1 MTHLLLFLIFAL
13 SAFSKFAAAFT
24 FDLPKSHVHHHQN
37 GEILLPRISNGIN
50 PNAGATRS
58 TIINRNRNRNRNRPT
73 LTSSMHPRVV
83 AIDGYTCGSS
93 IATPTTTICSS
104 TRLSMRHND
113 NDEGGSN
120 LSEKGGINSQDATQ
134 SKTSVTTNIA
144 KCICGAGSFALP
156 HVFLEEGVLGGILAI
171 TTCGVLATST
181 MKSLARSK
189 IIASQPIVDAKGQA
203 RSVSISSYVELAEV
217 ALNKNVA
224 NLVFVLTL
232 SASIGVC
239 STYLVFIGQTLESLS
254 NDAGSANIIRQ
265 CFPDVTVVKWE
276 AVTAIVLYPLSLLRN
291 YGIFAFTS
299 ALGVFAVVGGI
310 FVTLLSGV
318 YVDPGGG
325 LQVALESIEN
335 LPMWPESLA
344 KAFGGSFGTIAYL
357 FCINF
362 LTFPIIN
369 SMKDPEEYGDAVGN
383 AVAGVW
389 LVNVIFAVLCLGFYG
404 HETQDLVLGNLEN
417 SPYLSALK
425 LLLCVDLLFTFPIV
439 FSSGRQILENA
450 LLATDDDDEQVQ
462 RQRQQQSI
470 DDNEDSSPLTLL
482 SIQRAGIVA
491 VAISVCF
498 GLGQI
503 GAFGAVANLVG
514 GVAQGTLAF
523 IVPPAIAVSLSRR
536 EGAVALDSKSDLMG
550 GEIGQL
556 LVAIFG
562 AAVVSSVT
570 YFTLVELVAS

>member
-1 MTHLLLFLIFAL
+1 MMYLLVLLSFAL
-13 SAFSKFAAAFT
+13 SNFPKCSAFT
-24 FDLPKSHVHHHQN
+24 STLNLPKSYVNQHDDEEKVFRSRGIHTRKGDRRTPFSHHTSTNTITNTNSFTSVHLHTH
-37 GEILLPRISNGIN
+37 
-50 PNAGATRS
+50 T
-58 TIINRNRNRNRNRPT
+58 
-73 LTSSMHPRVV
+73 
-83 AIDGYTCGSS
+83 YGSP
-93 IATPTTTICSS
+93 AAKFRSS
-104 TRLSMRHND
+104 TRRPMKYYND
-113 NDEGGSN
+113 DENESDFC
-120 LSEKGGINSQDATQ
+120 EIGINCKDATQ

-189 IIASQPIVDAKGQA
+189 IIASESIDAEGQTV
-203 RSVSISSYVELAEV
+203 SVPISSYVELAEV

-254 NDAGSANIIRQ
+254 NDAESTNIIRQ
-265 CFPDVTVVKWE
+265 HFPDVPVVTWE

-310 FVTLLSGV
+310 FVTLASGV

-369 SMKDPEEYGDAVGN
+369 SMKDPEEYGDAVGT

-389 LVNVIFAVLCLGFYG
+389 VVNVIFAILCLGFYG
-404 HETQDLVLGNLEN
+404 YETQDLVLGNLDN

-425 LLLCVDLLFTFPIV
+425 ILLCVDLLFTFPIV

-450 LLATDDDDEQVQ
+450 LLAIDDDDYDG
-462 RQRQQQSI
+462 QQQQLI
-470 DDNEDSSPLTLL
+470 DDGDSNPFTLL

-536 EGAVALDSKSDLMG
+536 ESATALDSKSELTG

-556 LVAIFG
+556 SVAIFG
-562 AAVVSSVT
+562 AAVVSSVS
-570 YFTLVELVAS
+570 YFTIVGLVAP

>member
-1 MTHLLLFLIFAL
+1 MHLLLFLIVSL

-24 FDLPKSHVHHHQN
+24 FDFPKSHVHHHQN

-50 PNAGATRS
+50 PNTGATYFRQHS
-58 TIINRNRNRNRNRPT
+58 TIINRNRNRNRPT

-93 IATPTTTICSS
+93 VATPTTAICSS
-104 TRLSMRHND
+104 TRLSMRHDD
-113 NDEGGSN
+113 NNEGGFSF
-120 LSEKGGINSQDATQ
+120 SEKGGINSQDATQ
-134 SKTSVTTNIA
+134 SRTSVTTNIA

-404 HETQDLVLGNLEN
+404 HETQDLVLGNLDN

-450 LLATDDDDEQVQ
+450 LLATDDDDEQEQ
-462 RQRQQQSI
+462 RQ
-470 DDNEDSSPLTLL
+470 LTQL